1 MACFI
6 KEQNVIEGQNPVK
19 VYITRRGKTVSNY
32 QSNVP
37 IRHSVFNSLSP
48 ALQLSILRR
57 KANRDMRK
65 GVADFV
71 QQRQARQEAREA
83 RQKKRE
89 DQEQKHETVDE
100 ASEIAIRKG
109 IADFV
114 QQRQDREKARKA
126 RKNKPNRFGRLAN
139 IDNFGMADFLT
150 EPESKAVSGISPEMT
165 EKVKKLPQL
174 LPTLPEDPKLRQ
186 KIVSEMIAYDY
197 DRSGSLYYAD
207 NIIAHIQRLITPRSP
222 LNTYYYKVIDYI
234 NKIKRDRPFSSITG
248 SQWNRI
254 TQWNRIGREL

>member
-57 KANRDMRK
+57 KA
-65 GVADFV
+65 
-71 QQRQARQEAREA
+71 
-83 RQKKRE
+83 QKKE
-89 DQEQKHETVDE
+89 LK
-100 ASEIAIRKG
+100 
-109 IADFV
+109 
-114 QQRQDREKARKA
+114 EKKE
-126 RKNKPNRFGRLAN
+126 RFGRLAN

-186 KIVSEMIAYDY
+186 RIVSEMIAYDY

-207 NIIAHIQRLITPRSP
+207 NMIAHIQRLITPRSP

>member
-1 MACFI
+1 LKKNKTSHNSKMACFI

-57 KANRDMRK
+57 KA
-65 GVADFV
+65 
-71 QQRQARQEAREA
+71 
-83 RQKKRE
+83 QKKE
-89 DQEQKHETVDE
+89 LK
-100 ASEIAIRKG
+100 
-109 IADFV
+109 
-114 QQRQDREKARKA
+114 EKKE
-126 RKNKPNRFGRLAN
+126 RFGRLAN

-186 KIVSEMIAYDY
+186 RIVSEMIAYDY

-207 NIIAHIQRLITPRSP
+207 NMIAHIQRLITPRSP